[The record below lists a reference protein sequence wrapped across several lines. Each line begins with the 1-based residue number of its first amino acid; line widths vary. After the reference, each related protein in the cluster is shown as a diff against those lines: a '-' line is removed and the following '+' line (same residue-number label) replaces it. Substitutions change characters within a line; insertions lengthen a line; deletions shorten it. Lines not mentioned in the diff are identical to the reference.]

1 MEKVH
6 DPDRAAGVEVKSD
19 LSHEVPSYAI
29 VDVAKEFGRGA
40 ESRMISS
47 WKVAKRLVILVVGST
62 VLLCGVV
69 MIVLPGPAIV
79 VIPAGLIILGSE
91 FAWARRL
98 LRRVR
103 ELDPTQSSG
112 RGRRD
117 AASEAASDPPFSD
130 SSRPPPHP

>member
-1 MEKVH
+1 
-6 DPDRAAGVEVKSD
+6 
-19 LSHEVPSYAI
+19 
-29 VDVAKEFGRGA
+29 
-40 ESRMISS
+40 MISS
-47 WKVAKRLVILVVGST
+47 WKVAKRLVILVLGST

-103 ELDPTQSSG
+103 ELDPVQYP
-112 RGRRD
+112 GRRPRD
-117 AASEAASDPPFSD
+117 ASSEAAGDPLFDD
-130 SSRPPPHP
+130 SSQRPPDP

>member
-1 MEKVH
+1 MV
-6 DPDRAAGVEVKSD
+6 
-19 LSHEVPSYAI
+19 
-29 VDVAKEFGRGA
+29 
-40 ESRMISS
+40 SS

-103 ELDPTQSSG
+103 ELDPIQYSG
-112 RGRRD
+112 RRPRGTSTQDAGAPPSGDSPRR
-117 AASEAASDPPFSD
+117 
-130 SSRPPPHP
+130 PPHP